1 MHKLVTSFCL
11 LLIFLVLEVIA
22 IKNLQFLKQNIHG
35 DLINVL
41 FILLNAAI
49 LAFLIAIEDASEKLD
64 KKKG

>member
-1 MHKLVTSFCL
+1 MHKLITNFLL
-11 LLIFLVLEVIA
+11 LLIFLGLEVVA

-41 FILLNAAI
+41 FVLLNAAI
-49 LAFLIAIEDASEKLD
+49 LVFLIAIEDASEKLD

>member
-49 LAFLIAIEDASEKLD
+49 LVFLIAIEDASEKLD

>member
-11 LLIFLVLEVIA
+11 LLIFLALEVIT

-41 FILLNAAI
+41 FLLLNAAI
-49 LAFLIAIEDASEKLD
+49 LVFLIAI
-64 KKKG
+64 

>member
-41 FILLNAAI
+41 FILLNAVI
-49 LAFLIAIEDASEKLD
+49 LVFLIAIEDASEKLD